1 MKEEGVP
8 DVVAEREEKEKVV
21 DVPSEKE
28 MSESKVLEEAPKS
41 RVGDEVPEAKEES
54 PKEKEEAPKAKEEA
68 EEEPMVQLEQS
79 LYLKVGVNNCVHV

>member
-1 MKEEGVP
+1 MP

-28 MSESKVLEEAPKS
+28 RSEAKVLEETPKS
-41 RVGDEVPEAKEES
+41 RVGDAVPEAKEEI

>member
-1 MKEEGVP
+1 MP

-41 RVGDEVPEAKEES
+41 RVGDEVPEAKEEI
-54 PKEKEEAPKAKEEA
+54 PKEKEDAPKAKEEA

-79 LYLKVGVNNCVHV
+79 LYLKVGMNDWVHV